1 MRVTDAIPVLGRDLV
16 WEFGHPM
23 PREKSFR
30 TNVLRAKVTK
40 SLKVKDWIVIK
51 PCRNVEYW
59 GFFVD
64 EGEIAS
70 LYRAM
75 IFQELS
81 KTSV

>member
-1 MRVTDAIPVLGRDLV
+1 
-16 WEFGHPM
+16 M

-40 SLKVKDWIVIK
+40 SLKVKDGIVIK
-51 PCRNVEYW
+51 PCRNVKSW

-64 EGEIAS
+64 EDEIVS
-70 LYRAM
+70 LCRAM

-81 KTSV
+81 KASV